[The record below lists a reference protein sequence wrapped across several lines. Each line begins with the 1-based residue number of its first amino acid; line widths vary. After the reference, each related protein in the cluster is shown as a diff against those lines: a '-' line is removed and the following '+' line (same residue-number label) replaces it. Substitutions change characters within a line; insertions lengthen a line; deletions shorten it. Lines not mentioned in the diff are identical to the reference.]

1 MKVGENISFCHQKP
15 ESMVK
20 INKILSELKEGKK
33 KEFYYETKRG
43 ENTLGVT
50 VSPFMVDGKQI
61 GFIQCFSIIR

>member
-1 MKVGENISFCHQKP
+1 
-15 ESMVK
+15 MVK